1 MNRTRASI
9 VLRHQSLCKV
19 HNVHRFNRVLL
30 ACCALL
36 SALPTLADDGAE
48 MCFPVYRRGKARPGA
63 PDCEAKAAT
72 APVDLG
78 NYTCTADTELIKR
91 YCKGECE
98 VAPLQP
104 VTDPD
109 AVPFENGL
117 APVREDKLTPEM
129 AANLRCLR
137 EKVAAK
143 GGALSVT
150 SAWRPQSYQDHL
162 RELVVKHPKLIELA
176 ILQGVEECVP
186 APYYGAVHPD
196 HVRHGPNRN
205 AARTSPHTTGNAFDA
220 NWSNGIDIDALAGEC
235 GLFRPM
241 PQPKSD
247 GGDPIHFEPKPKQN
261 MKTLTA
267 ASLALTTSITHAAAI
282 YTPEKL
288 GLKIVADGVHERLDD
303 GTKVARYTFTIE
315 NVSAP
320 LVRGFTIG
328 RDSISDTSQ
337 PLLND
342 KAFAI
347 NSDWIESPVGWA
359 GEVGQLEGTTKKMV
373 EWLPANHLDF
383 EIGLQPGQALS
394 FSLRTHQAF
403 SDLLKTRMLLGLKT
417 FKYLEP
423 PVVELKPLDQVAPT
437 IATNLYLEP
446 APDRPGWLKVTAS
459 HGVYDNHDPYPE
471 IILAEIDANQAIS
484 EKDVDAAVGTE
495 ANVFYV
501 KQVNGRTYT
510 VRYKA
515 LDASGNAG
523 VSKNTFEAS
532 KK

>member
-1 MNRTRASI
+1 
-9 VLRHQSLCKV
+9 
-19 HNVHRFNRVLL
+19 
-30 ACCALL
+30 
-36 SALPTLADDGAE
+36 

-117 APVREDKLTPEM
+117 TPVREDKLTPEM

-196 HVRHGPNRN
+196 HVRHGLNRN

-446 APDRPGWLKVTAS
+446 TPDRPGWLKVTAS